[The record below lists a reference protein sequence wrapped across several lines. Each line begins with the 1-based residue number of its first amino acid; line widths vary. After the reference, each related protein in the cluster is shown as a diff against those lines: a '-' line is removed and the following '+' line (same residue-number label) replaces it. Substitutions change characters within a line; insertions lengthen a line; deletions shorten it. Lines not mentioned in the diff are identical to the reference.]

1 MRQRAYISRWRDRGA
16 GRLLLIALSCIWP
29 IAFARAQAEQ
39 PTLAA
44 GAESRQKAAAAI
56 LEQHCV
62 ECHRGRLTR
71 SGLDLTTREGLLKGG
86 EGGPAIISGDAAKSR
101 LYERVTHAAQ
111 PGMPY
116 KREKLDD
123 SKIAV
128 LKAWIGDGAGYAAP
142 LTKADGPDDWWSL
155 KPLAKPPVPRVTSAV
170 GAAWVRTPVDQF
182 ILARLEEK
190 GLAPAGPAHKRTLLR
205 RVMFDLLGLPPT
217 PEE

>member
-62 ECHRGRLTR
+62 ECHGGRLTR

-86 EGGPAIISGDAAKSR
+86 AGGLAVVAGESAKSA
-101 LYERVTHAAQ
+101 LVERITHAVE

-116 KREKLDD
+116 KRDRLNDEQ
-123 SKIAV
+123 IA
-128 LKAWIGDGAGYAAP
+128 LLRGWIDDGAPYSGP
-142 LTKADGPDDWWSL
+142 LRKGENADQWWSL
-155 KPLAKPPVPRVTSAV
+155 RPLVKPAVPRLSPIENVV
-170 GAAWVRTPVDQF
+170 
-182 ILARLEEK
+182 
-190 GLAPAGPAHKRTLLR
+190 GLAAL
-205 RVMFDLLGLPPT
+205 
-217 PEE
+217 